1 MRKCGIVQIEKL
13 HYKGN
18 TDNPITKFCERNK
31 NVHELANRLKHR
43 QYLENDNYLLY
54 AEFFNV
60 LSEGYNSDETKVHV
74 KLDDIQG
81 SLMKYH
87 KDLIGLAKELLIPIH
102 KSISNAFID

>member
-1 MRKCGIVQIEKL
+1 MKEYCVSVGL
-13 HYKGN
+13 Y
-18 TDNPITKFCERNK
+18 
-31 NVHELANRLKHR
+31 RLKHR